1 MRPKLNV
8 ITLGVKDLKESI
20 NFYKHGLG
28 WSTSAAETDEVAF
41 FPLGGIILALY
52 PRHLL
57 AEDAT
62 VDASGGGFSGITLAQ
77 NAKSEAEVDETLET
91 VAKAGG
97 KIIKPAQKVFWGG
110 YSGYFADPDGYLWEV
125 AYNPYWGFDE
135 QDNVILN
142 P

>member
-1 MRPKLNV
+1 M
-8 ITLGVKDLKESI
+8 
-20 NFYKHGLG
+20 
-28 WSTSAAETDEVAF
+28 ETDEIAF
-41 FPLGGIILALY
+41 FPLGGMILALY
-52 PRHLL
+52 PCHLL

-62 VDASGGGFSGITLAQ
+62 FDASDGGFSGITLAQ
-77 NAKSEAEVDETLET
+77 NVKSEPEVDEILDT

-97 KIIKPAQKVFWGG
+97 KIIKPAQHVFWGG
-110 YSGYFADPDGYLWEV
+110 YSGYFADPDDYLWEV